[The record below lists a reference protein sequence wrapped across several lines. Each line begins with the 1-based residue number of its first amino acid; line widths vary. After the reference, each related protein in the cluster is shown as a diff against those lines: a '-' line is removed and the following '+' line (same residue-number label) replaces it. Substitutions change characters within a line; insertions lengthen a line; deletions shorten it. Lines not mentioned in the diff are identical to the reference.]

1 MLCNTMSHYPDGV
14 DPMLFFQDVNLDK
27 IDIMNTYTQLI
38 SQGQYTEA
46 NKFVSKQEGI
56 CGYFADFYNAIENR
70 IYNLQKH
77 LLEKPPKKN
86 PFISHMISDAELE
99 VLSNELPIDE
109 DMFWI

>member
-14 DPMLFFQDVNLDK
+14 DEMTFFQDNDLERIEIINLY
-27 IDIMNTYTQLI
+27 NNLI
-38 SQGQYTEA
+38 SKGKYNEA